1 MGISFQIFEGLSP
14 MEGDVERGKD
24 LYGLQDRTSSN
35 DSGKIKGKRKTLI
48 QLGKILT
55 KLSNIVRQVLGL
67 ELGRW

>member
-14 MEGDVERGKD
+14 MQRDVERGED
-24 LYGLQDRTSSN
+24 LYGPQGRTSSN
-35 DSGKIKGKRKTLI
+35 DSGKIKGRRKTLI

-67 ELGRW
+67 GLGRW